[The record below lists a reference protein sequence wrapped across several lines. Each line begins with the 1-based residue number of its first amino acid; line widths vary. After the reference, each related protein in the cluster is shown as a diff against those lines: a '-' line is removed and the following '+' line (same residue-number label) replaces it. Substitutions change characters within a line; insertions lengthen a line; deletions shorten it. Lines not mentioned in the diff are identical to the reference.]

1 MTNNMDSRSYS
12 VDSRSYSVDSRSYSV
27 DSQTVASA
35 RSNNSSHDD
44 LYIMDASCGNTNDK
58 WVADISNNEV
68 ASNQLNTNQ
77 LNSNR
82 VIKTKRRKRDQEY
95 YLSSRS

>member
-1 MTNNMDSRSYS
+1 MDSRSYS

-35 RSNNSSHDD
+35 RSTNSSHDD
-44 LYIMDASCGNTNDK
+44 LYVMDVSGNTNNK
-58 WVADISNNEV
+58 WVADVSNNEV
-68 ASNQLNTNQ
+68 ASNQLNSNQ
-77 LNSNR
+77 LNTNR
-82 VIKTKRRKRDQEY
+82 VVKTTRRKRDQEY